1 MRRRTGSFHMHFPPS
16 YPLLQLVRIF
26 SCPREQM
33 SICISKHL
41 LKESLRE
48 SGWYQTRLSTD
59 ITQQDM
65 WQPRFIRPK
74 IGNICSL
81 MHPSQRGFDQG
92 KGKFAPRIACL
103 LTEKVPYFQTYVLLS
118 FVHLR
123 IHPTST
129 HTSFC

>member
-74 IGNICSL
+74 IGNICSP

-103 LTEKVPYFQTYVLLS
+103 LTEKVQYFQTYVLLS

-129 HTSFC
+129 HASFC